1 MAAARYKPSMV
12 SPYRLGT
19 MSSRP
24 LLGEEFTLFR
34 AESPP
39 TLEEW
44 EHQQMIVDTTCCAR
58 KNVRMR

>member
-12 SPYRLGT
+12 LAYRLGT

-44 EHQQMIVDTTCCAR
+44 EHQQMIVETTCCAR